1 MTSAIEPRNRFR
13 GTHPV
18 RRAVIDSTRWE
29 YWAGGKGGQGLL
41 VLGGALAFGDTSHRL
56 VTLFESSRKVLSPSY
71 PPIASATELVD
82 GLARLLDH
90 EGFATVDI
98 FGSGLGA
105 GLAHL
110 FIRRHRDRVARLALS
125 GFGLTTPFRAAASRA
140 LIEMFERLP
149 YGSVRQH
156 LAGIFQRHAE
166 AAMDRYRAEELLAL
180 ANDLL
185 DRHSHD
191 SALHHLK
198 LQADLFR
205 PTDERLL
212 GRPVSARALLLF
224 ANDDPCYTRQEQE
237 NLERTYPGAT
247 VVRHLNAGRLLGFQ
261 PAQELEKKLEV
272 FFRPPVEATRTS
284 QQVRASV

>member
-1 MTSAIEPRNRFR
+1 MTSAHEPRNRFR

-18 RRAVIDSTRWE
+18 RRTVIDSTRWE
-29 YWAGGKGGQGLL
+29 YWVGGKGSHGLL

-56 VTLFESSRKVLSPSY
+56 VTLFENTRKVLSPSY
-71 PPIASATELVD
+71 PHVSSATELVD

-90 EGFATVDI
+90 EGLGTVDL

-110 FIRRHRDRVARLALS
+110 FIRRHPDRVARLALS

-156 LAGIFQRHAE
+156 FAGIFQRHAE
-166 AAMDRYRAEELLAL
+166 AASDRYRAQELLAL
-180 ANDLL
+180 ATDLL

-212 GRPVSARALLLF
+212 GRPVNTRALLLF
-224 ANDDPCYTRQEQE
+224 ANDDPCFTRQEQE

-261 PAQELEKKLEV
+261 PAQELERKLEV
-272 FFRPPVEATRTS
+272 FFRSPV
-284 QQVRASV
+284 QQPRAPQPLRAMM